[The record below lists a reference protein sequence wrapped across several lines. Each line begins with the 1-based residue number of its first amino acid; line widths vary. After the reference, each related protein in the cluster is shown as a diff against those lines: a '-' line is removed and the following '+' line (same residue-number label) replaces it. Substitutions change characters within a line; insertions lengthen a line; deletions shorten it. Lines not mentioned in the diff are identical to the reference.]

1 MDKNI
6 YKKSVLLCD
15 ASFSAIPLLETLQAE
30 GFYVAVC
37 GSRPEDPCHA
47 LADKSY
53 TFDYANIKKL
63 LKIFKDNNF
72 DYLVPGCTDISY
84 TSCAWVARK
93 LGLPGYDNEHAVR
106 VINHKD
112 EYRKLGKDQ
121 NYPIPAYETQ
131 SNNFKDLNFPA
142 LLKPVSSYSGRGI
155 LRFEKYSQLRK
166 FLDSGESL
174 LPQDQFLLEEFISG
188 QLYSHSAFLE
198 AGKIKIDFFVNEYC
212 TVHPYQVNSSHVS
225 TKLTLQVQN
234 KMRGWLKRFAKDLNL
249 VNGLLHT
256 QFISDGV
263 EIYLIESCRRC
274 PGDLYS
280 LLIQKSTGVRY
291 AALYVSPFINSTYG
305 NIVRGAQKNYSRH
318 TLSINRDAIFL
329 SAAMEI
335 SNPNVSYVPLKK
347 AGELLRAAPLDRA
360 GIFFIEHADARTM
373 QDLTR
378 NLYKFAKL
386 ETLQIVSQ
394 S

>member
-15 ASFSAIPLLETLQAE
+15 ASFSAIPLLETLQAK

-63 LKIFKDNNF
+63 LKIVKDNNF

-84 TSCAWVARK
+84 TSCAWVAMK

-121 NYPIPAYETQ
+121 SYPIPAYETQ
-131 SNNFKDLNFPA
+131 SNNFKDLNFPT

-166 FLDSGESL
+166 FLDSGTSL
-174 LPQDQFLLEEFISG
+174 LPQDQFLLEEFVSG

-212 TVHPYQVNSSHVS
+212 TVYPFQVNSSHLS
-225 TKLTLQVQN
+225 TKLTLQVRN
-234 KMRGWLKRFAKDLNL
+234 KMRSWLKRFAKHLNL
-249 VNGLLHT
+249 VDGLLHT

-263 EIYLIESCRRC
+263 GVYLIESCRRC

-280 LLIQKSTGVRY
+280 LLIQKSTGINY
-291 AALYVSPFINSTYG
+291 AALYVSPFINSPYG
-305 NIVRGAQKNYSRH
+305 DIIRSAQKYYSRH

-329 SAAMEI
+329 SAAMKI
-335 SNPNVSYVPLKK
+335 PNLNISYVPLKK
-347 AGELLRAAPLDRA
+347 TGELLRAAPLDRA
-360 GIFFIEHADARTM
+360 GIFFIEHADALMM

-386 ETLQIVSQ
+386 ETLQMMNES
-394 S
+394 